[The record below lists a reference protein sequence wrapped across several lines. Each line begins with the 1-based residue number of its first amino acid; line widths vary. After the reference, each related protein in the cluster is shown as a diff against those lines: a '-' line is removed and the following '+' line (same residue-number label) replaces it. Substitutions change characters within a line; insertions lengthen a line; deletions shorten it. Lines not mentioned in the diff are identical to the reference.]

1 MLVQALLLRDQGRP
15 LPAAELRAMPPLV
28 GWLRFEPDVAGR
40 LRGRGA
46 QRCVLMPLQLGVDPL
61 VQLFSARV
69 RTIERRGIVIQGIEE
84 TRRRKQRIDFRQAMW
99 CWPVTPA
106 DLGAA
111 EVLDPLDAE
120 DEARAL
126 ADALRP

>member
-1 MLVQALLLRDQGRP
+1 MLVQALLLRHQGRP
-15 LPAAELRAMPPLV
+15 LPAADLRARTPLV

-69 RTIERRGIVIQGIEE
+69 RTIERRGIVIQGTEE
-84 TRRRKQRIDFRQAMW
+84 TWRRKQRIDFRQAMW
-99 CWPVTPA
+99 CWPVTLA
-106 DLGAA
+106 GIGAA
-111 EVLDPLDAE
+111 ELVDAADAE
-120 DEARAL
+120 DEAQAL